1 LLCLLLRLPLGFSFS
16 LLKQAWCVHVYA
28 PKPADGIEGKCL
40 KCEKAD
46 RLVREKFKSQTH
58 ACSPFLVAAA
68 TKHFPV
74 SRRA

>member
-1 LLCLLLRLPLGFSFS
+1 
-16 LLKQAWCVHVYA
+16 VYA

-46 RLVREKFKSQTH
+46 RLVLVREKIKSQTH